1 MKHKKLNRIS
11 DFVTRISDFGF
22 RNSDFGFRISKLLL
36 LCALC
41 VSCENKWPKNGNLDG
56 QWQLLTIEH
65 KGETT
70 DVKEQQLYLSFQLDL
85 FQLSIANDRQRYYGY
100 FDKGEGTIVFRQFS
114 DMAENDLVTNN
125 NLPLT
130 SAETLHRWGY
140 YTLNEAFRIER
151 LTKQEMIL
159 QSDSARVTYRKF

>member
-1 MKHKKLNRIS
+1 MNHFNRYLY
-11 DFVTRISDFGF
+11 T
-22 RNSDFGFRISKLLL
+22 LCL

-41 VSCENKWPKNGNLDG
+41 VSCENKWPKNGDLDG
-56 QWQLLTIEH
+56 NWQLLTIEH

-70 DVKEQQLYLSFQLDL
+70 DVKGQQLFLSIQLDL
-85 FQLSIANDRQRYYGY
+85 FQLSVTGDRQRYYGY
-100 FDKGEGTIVFRQFS
+100 FDKGESTIVFRQFS
-114 DMAENDLVTNN
+114 DMAENDLETTDNR
-125 NLPLT
+125 PLG

-140 YTLNEAFRIER
+140 YTLNEVFRIER